1 MNRILGFFNR
11 EISGVHQ
18 AAYLLGFFAI
28 CSQILA
34 LFRDRILASRFGA
47 GDILDLYYSAF
58 RIPDLLFVTVASIVS
73 ISVLIPFLLEHSQK
87 SQEEAKKF
95 IDSVFTFFFCFM
107 LVSGLLAY
115 FLAPTILKI
124 LFPPFVNTDSF
135 PKLLALTRILILSPV
150 FLGLSNLLASIT
162 QIHKRFFLYA
172 LSPVFYN
179 VGIIVGIVFLYP
191 QFGLNGL
198 GFGVVIGALLHAGIQ
213 IPFVISKGMFPKL
226 RFPFEW
232 SVVKKIITTSIP
244 RTITVSSNELTEL
257 FLISYASFLIPGSI
271 SIFNFSFN
279 LQSVPFSIIGVS
291 YSLAA
296 FPLLTKLFSSGSKQ
310 EFVDQMATSTR
321 HIIFWSV
328 PISVMFVVLRA
339 QIVRTILG
347 VGNFNWDD
355 TRLTAAALALFTVSL
370 LAQNLV
376 TLFVRAYYSRG
387 KTKTPLVMNVLSS
400 LFIVVL
406 SYMLVYVFQHNFLFR
421 EFIESLFKVSGIPGT
436 IVLMLP
442 LGFSVG
448 VLLNLVVHWIGFNMD
463 FPTYSK
469 TVMKTLYQVLSA
481 SVVMGYVSYISL
493 GVFDMFFHSLI
504 DISTTLGIFLQGF
517 VAGITGLIVFVIL
530 LMLLKNKEIV
540 EVWSALHRKIW
551 KAKVVAPDATV

>member
-1 MNRILGFFNR
+1 M
-11 EISGVHQ
+11 
-18 AAYLLGFFAI
+18 
-28 CSQILA
+28 
-34 LFRDRILASRFGA
+34 LASHFGA
-47 GDILDLYYSAF
+47 GDVLDLYYSAF

-73 ISVLIPFLLEHSQK
+73 ISVLIPFLLEHSEK
-87 SQEEAKKF
+87 GSDESKKF
-95 IDSVFTFFFCFM
+95 IDSVFTFFFFFM
-107 LVSGLLAY
+107 LVFGLLAY
-115 FLAPTILKI
+115 FFAPTILKI
-124 LFPPFVNTDSF
+124 LFPPFVGTDSF

-162 QIHKRFFLYA
+162 QLHKRFFLYA

-179 VGIIVGIVFLYP
+179 VGIIVGIIFLYP

-213 IPFVISKGMFPKL
+213 VPFVVSKGMFPKL

-232 SVVKKIITTSIP
+232 NVVRKIITTSIP

-321 HIIFWSV
+321 HIIFWSI
-328 PISVMFVVLRA
+328 PLSVMFVVLRA

-387 KTKTPLVMNVLSS
+387 KTKTPLIMNVLSS
-400 LFIVVL
+400 LFIVVF
-406 SYMLVYVFQHNFLFR
+406 SYILVYVFQSNSLFR
-421 EFIESLFKVSGIPGT
+421 EFMESLLKVSGIPGT
-436 IVLMLP
+436 VVLMLP

-448 VLLNLVVHWIGFNMD
+448 VLLNLVVHWIGFNME

-469 TVMKTLYQVLSA
+469 TVMKTLYQLLSA
-481 SVVMGYVSYISL
+481 SVVMGYVTYKSL
-493 GVFDMFFHSLI
+493 GVFDMLFHTLV
-504 DISTTLGIFLQGF
+504 DTSTTLSVFLQGF
-517 VAGITGLIVFVIL
+517 VAGIFGLIVLVAL
-530 LMLLKNKEIV
+530 LVLLKNKELV
-540 EVWSALHRKIW
+540 EVWSTLHRKIW